1 MAAAARKAKGTG
13 PVAGAAGA
21 RAELELELEL
31 EQRHAVAD
39 LKLVRRREGR
49 LFAVTGASRSG
60 KSLWTAQQV
69 AGARRL
75 LVWDLLGEWSARYR
89 CERVSSIADLVARL
103 EGPPARLAFHRP
115 RMVDQ
120 FGLFCR
126 VAWCWLRLAPGSL
139 VVEETAAVTQP
150 GKAPGEWGDICRM
163 GLRYGVDIYA
173 LTQRPAESDKTAF
186 GNASVIH
193 AGRAVTPRDRATVAE
208 YLDVPVAEVAALT
221 PLEWIER
228 HASGEKKTGKVSTTA
243 RT

>member
-1 MAAAARKAKGTG
+1 M
-13 PVAGAAGA
+13 
-21 RAELELELEL
+21 
-31 EQRHAVAD
+31 Q
-39 LKLVRRREGR
+39 RRREGR

-69 AGARRL
+69 ADARRL

-89 CERVSSIADLVARL
+89 CERIASIPALVARL
-103 EGPPARLAFHRP
+103 EGPPARLAFHSP
-115 RMVDQ
+115 RMVGQ

-126 VAWCWLRLAPGSL
+126 FAWCWIRWAPGAL
-139 VVEETAAVTQP
+139 VVEETAAVTTP
-150 GKAPGEWGDICRM
+150 GKAPDEWGDIVRM

-186 GNASVIH
+186 GNATVIH
-193 AGRAVTPRDRATVAE
+193 AGRAAYPRDRATIAE
-208 YLDVPVAEVAALT
+208 YLDVPVAQVAALK

-228 HASGEKKTGKVSTTA
+228 HASGELKNGQVSPTA